1 MAPRFIRAAGY
12 WNKKQKKKKKG
23 AVDVRRKGDKI
34 QDCRTF
40 ATVLTLYL
48 FGQTILN
55 LPLLF
60 LHLTQKMM

>member
-23 AVDVRRKGDKI
+23 AVDVWHKGDKI
-34 QDCRTF
+34 QDCCSF
-40 ATVLTLYL
+40 ATVLTLHL

-60 LHLTQKMM
+60 PHLTQKMM

>member
-34 QDCRTF
+34 
-40 ATVLTLYL
+40 
-48 FGQTILN
+48 
-55 LPLLF
+55 
-60 LHLTQKMM
+60 